1 MEDNKGDQLQETN
14 SYDTHHSGGLSVES
28 QNIQLMSNASERKL
42 PLRSGAHHWVL
53 VSLSIVALV
62 GGQCSATLLS
72 RFYFERG
79 GNSIWLLTLIPNVGW
94 PVLILPLL
102 FARKHHPHSTNPLK
116 PKIFCIYICLGLLL
130 TGDNFLYTWGI
141 SFLPV
146 STFSILC
153 STQLAFNAIFAYLMV
168 GQKIG
173 PYVLNSLVL
182 LTFSA
187 VLLGLSHSSN
197 TTQGEISSSHFILGY
212 VYTISASVVIGLI
225 LPLMQVVFT
234 KVLGQ
239 ESLTA
244 VLEMQIYTSV
254 VATVVCVVG
263 LCSSGQLRRIR
274 EEANAFTEG
283 KLAYSM
289 TLIWTAIG
297 WQIHSVGL
305 IGLISLVSSLFSTVI
320 STVAL
325 PLVPVLA
332 VVFFHDIMEAPKIM
346 ALILGM
352 WGFASYVYGG
362 YMDSKVVQVDQ
373 IQSEQISTLV

>member
-1 MEDNKGDQLQETN
+1 
-14 SYDTHHSGGLSVES
+14 
-28 QNIQLMSNASERKL
+28 MSNASERKL

-94 PVLILPLL
+94 P
-102 FARKHHPHSTNPLK
+102 
-116 PKIFCIYICLGLLL
+116 
-130 TGDNFLYTWGI
+130 
-141 SFLPV
+141 
-146 STFSILC
+146 
-153 STQLAFNAIFAYLMV
+153 
-168 GQKIG
+168 
-173 PYVLNSLVL
+173 
-182 LTFSA
+182 
-187 VLLGLSHSSN
+187 
-197 TTQGEISSSHFILGY
+197 
-212 VYTISASVVIGLI
+212 
-225 LPLMQVVFT
+225 VVFT